1 MPNTLNIKVKQ
12 LPMLD
17 YVSAGIAFYITMLP
31 VQEWILEFRLGY
43 LGRYWSLISVVGLL
57 IGFLLCALIFAPL
70 IINMILDPFRYPNN
84 AVMSGIAAVI
94 FGAILWLGQWLIL
107 RQTEMT
113 PRVFALINT
122 VVGIFVFSVLVW
134 FNQKSLQWSGGPI
147 EGWKT
152 GLIFLVGGTCTGAAT
167 GKALDFYC
175 GRVEQ
180 RLIRFER
187 ERVEQ
192 ETQERERLL
201 KERIEKEKLAQE
213 RLEAEMAERKRIQ
226 REAAQE
232 EERLWYE
239 QHGKDYADYE
249 YDEDEDYQ

>member
-1 MPNTLNIKVKQ
+1 
-12 LPMLD
+12 
-17 YVSAGIAFYITMLP
+17 MLP

-43 LGRYWSLISVVGLL
+43 LGRYWSLISVAGLF
-57 IGFLLCALIFAPL
+57 IGFLLCALIFVPL
-70 IINMILDPFRYPNN
+70 IINMMLDPFRYPDHL
-84 AVMSGIAAVI
+84 VMSGIAAVI

-122 VVGIFVFSVLVW
+122 VVGISVFSVLVW

-152 GLIFLVGGTCTGAAT
+152 GLIFLAGGTVTGATT

-180 RLIRFER
+180 QLIKLER
-187 ERVEQ
+187 ERVEE

-201 KERIEKEKLAQE
+201 RERFEKQKLEQE
-213 RLEAEMAERKRIQ
+213 LLEAELAERKRIQ

-249 YDEDEDYQ
+249 YEEEEEYEDEDEEEE